1 MIGGNTG
8 LPVESVGN
16 MNVLWSKMSET
27 RGKKKKRE
35 KVKNQSRGRDVGDVG
50 RALIMSGGKEILVNP
65 IHRNSR

>member
-1 MIGGNTG
+1 
-8 LPVESVGN
+8 
-16 MNVLWSKMSET
+16 MSET